1 MNNTENFWQDFE
13 ISQNDLNTIFTHL
26 LETETP
32 ATHLDLSKMIIL
44 NKIEQL
50 KKAQE
55 AEQKNLGDIYYPKD
69 THNPEDIL
77 LFPHLSWKKGKVI
90 SIRKGENPE
99 LPDLQ
104 VLEVEFEDSSRLS
117 LASNVS
123 THKLNQPISRSVE
136 SWLDYDKVI
145 ARYSE
150 QIAKKIK
157 EKLDNN
163 EDLVRIAGH
172 YFPRALLIDIGIGQ
186 LNLCEAILEM
196 ENGGPL
202 STLDLMT
209 QIEIPTGVNSK
220 LNEFSLDYALQE
232 DPRFDEV
239 GPAGKTLWFL
249 NRLEPEEV
257 RNTPYHLQFSDPI
270 PELSDE
276 LRKYRSLGTEQ
287 CDEYEN
293 EDVLSPVETV
303 ILSLPYPHWR
313 SGTLPLTSKLK
324 LLFPTAYETPR
335 IKFNFLDVRNNSI
348 IPGWVVRS
356 SRYIYG
362 LRDWYEKEGIIP
374 GSLITISKS
383 KNPGEVNIK
392 VEKAKNS
399 KEWIKTVLV
408 GADGGIVFALLKQ
421 VVSCSF
427 DDRMTLVTPDVEALD
442 NVWAKKIKTPI
453 EKIIHQTMADLSKL
467 NPQNQI
473 HIQEL
478 YAAVNV
484 TRRCPPTVILNIL
497 FSEPWV
503 KHLGDMYFKLTE

>member
-1 MNNTENFWQDFE
+1 MNNQDKIWQDFE

-32 ATHLDLSKMIIL
+32 ATHLDLARIIII
-44 NKIEQL
+44 NKIEKLQ
-50 KKAQE
+50 KDYD

-69 THNPEDIL
+69 IHQISDIL
-77 LFPHLSWKKGKVI
+77 IFPHFSWKKGKVVN
-90 SIRKGENPE
+90 IRQGENP
-99 LPDLQ
+99 DFSGLQ
-104 VLEVEFEDSSRLS
+104 VLEVEFDDSSRLFV
-117 LASNVS
+117 AGNIPN
-123 THKLNQPISRSVE
+123 HKLNQPINRSVE
-136 SWLDYDKVI
+136 AWLDVDKVI
-145 ARYSE
+145 SKYNE
-150 QIAKKIK
+150 QIALNIK
-157 EKLDNN
+157 EQLDHN

-172 YFPRALLIDIGIGQ
+172 YFPSALLVDIGIGQ

-202 STLDLMT
+202 PTQELLS
-209 QIEIPTGVNSK
+209 QIEIPSGVNSK
-220 LNEFSLDYALQE
+220 LIEFSLDYALQE

-270 PELSDE
+270 PVISDDIM
-276 LRKYRSLGTEQ
+276 KFRSLGTEQ
-287 CDEYEN
+287 CDELEN
-293 EDVLSPVETV
+293 DEVNSPVDTV

-335 IKFNFLDVRNNSI
+335 IKFNFHDLKNNSL

-362 LRDWYEKEGIIP
+362 LRDWYIKEGVIP
-374 GSLITISKS
+374 GSLIIISKS

-392 VEKAKNS
+392 VDKAKNS

-421 VVSCSF
+421 VVTCSF
-427 DDRMTLVTPDVEALD
+427 DDRMALVTPDIEALD
-442 NVWAKKIKTPI
+442 IVWEKKLKNPI
-453 EKIIHQTMADLSKL
+453 EKIIHQTMIDLSRL

-473 HIQEL
+473 HAQEL

-484 TRRCPPTVILNIL
+484 TRRCPPSVILDIL
-497 FSEPWV
+497 FDKPWV